1 MAADNF
7 GQARN
12 TKKSKSSEQTQLPKP
27 RSRERSLERAWPSP
41 VGPLMPSTLVGDDGF
56 HFSARARGGSAR
68 DLRKLTGEGIRSKD
82 AAFDPA
88 KWKSRDILASLAGL
102 LSAPLAAATE
112 SPKRE

>member
-1 MAADNF
+1 MARGLRPAAGAPPGKEQTGSRRTAAMAADNF

-56 HFSARARGGSAR
+56 HFSARARALDR
-68 DLRKLTGEGIRSKD
+68 RRALRKLHQCAPTG
-82 AAFDPA
+82 F
-88 KWKSRDILASLAGL
+88 
-102 LSAPLAAATE
+102 
-112 SPKRE
+112 SPKKG